1 MTFINFY
8 EVLEVDKKSNAGAI
22 KEAVR
27 KQRREWRNRQGHP
40 KAETRALAEK
50 MTQHVSDAETTLLD
64 ATKRADYD
72 RQLTAQGS
80 APVQQ
85 PSAGVDGRD
94 WVEIA
99 RQYLDS
105 GNASQANYAAREA
118 TTQQSENP
126 DAWYVRGVSSHIL
139 NNYSDAEFELGEAV
153 RLNPNE
159 PTYHCEMGDLYS
171 SADQAPRAQ
180 QEYQRASDLDP
191 GNVFYQVGVA
201 STLTAQG
208 QAGEAVPILKKAVD
222 AIPDNDLFNF
232 HYATA
237 VLDSTTDQWSHFAD
251 GTSSITNEA
260 QLALTRTNLR
270 TVGALRVT
278 DPGLKEQIDEIS
290 HLADEADAVKW
301 FGSDNLLGYLGGLAV
316 AFVGMLISFGI
327 ASGGNGGAGFFG
339 FLFLVALVL
348 IPVVFVSRHCMP
360 GWKWEQK
367 HVPAFVRQSGLQQ
380 IGGR

>member
-1 MTFINFY
+1 MTFINYY
-8 EVLEVDKKSNAGAI
+8 EVLELDKNSNAEAI

-50 MTQHVSDAETTLLD
+50 MTQHISDAEATLLD
-64 ATKRADYD
+64 SAKRADYD
-72 RQLTAQGS
+72 RQLAAQAS
-80 APVQQ
+80 VPVQQ
-85 PSAGVDGRD
+85 PSAGPGGRD

-126 DAWYVRGVSSHIL
+126 DAWYVRGMSSHIL
-139 NNYSDAEFELGEAV
+139 SNYADADFELGEAI
-153 RLNPNE
+153 RLNPND

-180 QEYQRASDLDP
+180 QAYQRASDLDP
-191 GNVFYQVGVA
+191 SNLFYQVGVA

-208 QAGEAVPILKKAVD
+208 HAGQAVPILKKAVD
-222 AIPDNDLFNF
+222 ANPDNDLFIF
-232 HYATA
+232 HYAIA
-237 VLDSTTDQWSHFAD
+237 ALDSTTDQWSQFAD
-251 GTSSITNEA
+251 GSSSITNDA

-270 TVGALRVT
+270 TVEALRVS
-278 DPGLKEQIDEIS
+278 DPELKEHIDEIS
-290 HLADEADAVKW
+290 RMADKAERVKW
-301 FGSDNLLGYLGGLAV
+301 FGSDNILGYLGGLAV
-316 AFVGMLISFGI
+316 TFVGVLICFGI
-327 ASGGNGGAGFFG
+327 ASGGNGGAGFVG

-348 IPVVFVSRHCMP
+348 IPVIFVRRHRMP

-380 IGGR
+380 VGGQ

>member
-8 EVLEVDKKSNAGAI
+8 EVLEVDKSSSVDTI

-27 KQRREWRNRQGHP
+27 KQRRDWRNRQGHP

-50 MTQHVSDAETTLLD
+50 MTQHISDAETILLD
-64 ATKRADYD
+64 ATKRTDYD
-72 RQLTAQGS
+72 RQLMAQGS

-85 PSAGVDGRD
+85 PSPGVGGRD
-94 WVEIA
+94 WVEVA

-118 TTQQSENP
+118 TAQQSENP
-126 DAWYVRGVSSHIL
+126 DAWYVRGMSSHIL
-139 NNYSDAEFELGEAV
+139 SNYADAEFELGEAI

-180 QEYQRASDLDP
+180 QAYQRASDLDP
-191 GNVFYQVGVA
+191 SNLFYQVGVA

-208 QAGEAVPILKKAVD
+208 QAGQALPILKRAID
-222 AIPDNDLFNF
+222 ANPDNDLFNF
-232 HYATA
+232 HYAIA
-237 VLDSTTDQWSHFAD
+237 VLDSTTDRWSHFAD
-251 GTSSITNEA
+251 GSSSITNDA

-270 TVGALRVT
+270 TVAALRIT
-278 DPGLKEQIDEIS
+278 DPELKEHIDEIS
-290 HLADEADAVKW
+290 RIADKAEAVKW
-301 FGSDNLLGYLGGLAV
+301 FGSDNIFGYLGGLAV

-327 ASGGNGGAGFFG
+327 ASGGNGGAGFVG
-339 FLFLVALVL
+339 FLFLVALAL
-348 IPVVFVSRHCMP
+348 IPVIFVRRHRMP

-367 HVPAFVRQSGLQQ
+367 HVPDFVRQSGLQQ
-380 IGGR
+380 IGGQ